1 MLYLLSLPIKEEYEV
16 LQSDRQE
23 KVHKLNELAPRCEE
37 VERQHAEEA
46 EKCRF
51 WKVPPLYVNAVGI

>member
-1 MLYLLSLPIKEEYEV
+1 MLYLLSLFIKEEYKM

-23 KVHKLNELAPRCEE
+23 IVHKFNELAPRCEE

-46 EKCRF
+46 EKCRL
-51 WKVPPLYVNAVGI
+51 WKVYTSVVC

>member
-1 MLYLLSLPIKEEYEV
+1 M
-16 LQSDRQE
+16 LQSNKQE
-23 KVHKLNELAPRCEE
+23 IVHKFNELAPRCEE

-46 EKCRF
+46 EECRL